1 MVYKPEMDKR
11 AQRPKEQAQQG
22 KDIGRIADGQDK
34 SAKSIENLLV
44 QQKIA
49 NENLETGFV
58 ALQKSQKTSFIRRN
72 LDNALEI
79 FYTRKEGKS
88 RLKQADTFQ
97 KEHLKDDKKD
107 RTEFKTSDKKTDL
120 DYEIQRHQEDTSEE
134 QVTIL
139 GKIAK
144 IRRTAKLHFFTKFT
158 LFRANCEIPVIC
170 MDFHRYFR

>member
-22 KDIGRIADGQDK
+22 KDIGRIAAGQEQ
-34 SAKSIENLLV
+34 STKSIENLLG

-88 RLKQADTFQ
+88 RRKQADTFQ

-107 RTEFKTSDKKTDL
+107 RVEFKTSDKKTDL
-120 DYEIQRHQEDTSEE
+120 DYEIQSHQADTGEE
-134 QVTIL
+134 QVTVL
-139 GKIAK
+139 GKIANSFAGPK
-144 IRRTAKLHFFTKFT
+144 AEKLSAERSARAKKQ
-158 LFRANCEIPVIC
+158 
-170 MDFHRYFR
+170 Y